1 MALYFSHGF
10 QRSVRNLCVERTVLN
25 IFRLTRCFERHVLNM
40 ALLPQ
45 LRSLSQTMFR
55 QCRSTNFSPGL
66 THREPLLDEP
76 DFERFVQKIEPLMKA
91 GRDVLW
97 VLAGRMESNI
107 SQAEKGVGQVQDEQ
121 SSGVPLLRRDPNAA
135 VRLLAEA
142 AGPCEFEEPGASLLC

>member
-1 MALYFSHGF
+1 
-10 QRSVRNLCVERTVLN
+10 
-25 IFRLTRCFERHVLNM
+25 M

-55 QCRSTNFSPGL
+55 QCRSKQFFPGL

-76 DFERFVQKIEPLMKA
+76 DFERFVQAIEPLMKA

-97 VLAGRMESNI
+97 VLAGRTESNI
-107 SQAEKGVGQVQDEQ
+107 PKLKKGVGQVQDEQ
-121 SSGVPLLRRDPNAA
+121 SSGVPVLQRDPHAA

-142 AGPCEFEEPGASLLC
+142 AGPCKFEEPGASLLCLQGQDAQAHA